1 MRFRSLRDQRGPAS
15 PLTGRRHNA
24 PALASTRPSS
34 KVSQLG
40 QGMTEYILLVALI
53 AIAAIAAVKYFGS
66 KTKEGFETAADAVGG
81 VNQGMQQ
88 NATDKAKNVVVDQ
101 IKR

>member
-1 MRFRSLRDQRGPAS
+1 MKLKDQR
-15 PLTGRRHNA
+15 
-24 PALASTRPSS
+24 
-34 KVSQLG
+34 G

-81 VNQGMQQ
+81 VNQGMKDAGAGSAGG
-88 NATDKAKNVVVDQ
+88 NAITDI
-101 IKR
+101 IKK